1 MTGYGSG
8 PLWPVDI
15 VDGRQPNPDGR
26 RYVGSPTIFDGGAQS
41 VLSPPAPVPTI
52 LMPGLQV
59 PGDPMSAAA
68 AVQSMPIGAAF
79 GDGGLPGI
87 MGASRPEI
95 VSGGDP
101 QAMEQAHAEYVSAVV
116 AAEHQMAVDAA
127 MHSEAMQDPVAAEV
141 AMIAHQQAAEE
152 AQAAERQAAYDRR
165 APARQRPSMF
175 VVMRPRD
182 SVWPVK
188 LAKIGSGN
196 KGSFDHLVALNP
208 HLVSAGGNWPHMM
221 AGDEVNIPPE
231 WADNLRNKGFL
242 VKADPGA

>member
-1 MTGYGSG
+1 
-8 PLWPVDI
+8 
-15 VDGRQPNPDGR
+15 
-26 RYVGSPTIFDGGAQS
+26 VGSPTIYDGGAQS
-41 VLSPPAPVPTI
+41 VLSPPAPVATI

-59 PGDPMSAAA
+59 PGDSMAAAA

-95 VSGGDP
+95 VSGADP
-101 QAMEQAHAEYVSAVV
+101 QAQADYVDAVMREQAAAQEQAVQHQV
-116 AAEHQMAVDAA
+116 AMQEL
-127 MHSEAMQDPVAAEV
+127 AMQDPMAAEV
-141 AMIAHQQAAEE
+141 VLIAQQQQAEE
-152 AQAAERQAAYDRR
+152 AAAQQPTYDRR

-196 KGSFDHLVALNP
+196 KGSYDHLVALNP
-208 HLVSAGGNWPHMM
+208 HLVSTGGNWPHMT